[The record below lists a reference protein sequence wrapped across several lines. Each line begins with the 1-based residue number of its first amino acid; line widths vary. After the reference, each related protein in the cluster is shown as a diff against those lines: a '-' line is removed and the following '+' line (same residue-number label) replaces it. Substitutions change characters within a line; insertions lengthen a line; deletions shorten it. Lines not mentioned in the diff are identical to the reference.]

1 MNWWL
6 AYNIALVLLVIVALA
21 WAYDGRRLIIRAM
34 RLLEMRDGPPTEE
47 IELPPTTR
55 IAPRVKYRD
64 RW

>member
-6 AYNIALVLLVIVALA
+6 AYNIALLLLVIVALA
-21 WAYDGRRLIIRAM
+21 WSYDARRFVVRAM

-47 IELPPTTR
+47 IELPPLV
-55 IAPRVKYRD
+55 PRRSYRN